1 MAKAAVE
8 RFLAEAGGPPS
19 KRRYEDWRVG
29 HSDKAIPSATFVS
42 NTFGSWAKAMD
53 ALGLKPTADIVGYRL
68 RAMGP
73 GPTDDEVIA
82 DLRRCGRELKK
93 KRLLFRQYRDWARRQ
108 ERLGKAANTLLISPN
123 TFIARFGSFAAALRL
138 AGLETALNG
147 PRTRST
153 ENTPERLIGL
163 LRACASEESVDRL
176 TVERYNGWRDRVLR
190 AGGAVPAAETIADHF
205 GGWRRRSGPRA

>member
-1 MAKAAVE
+1 MA
-8 RFLAEAGGPPS
+8 
-19 KRRYEDWRVG
+19 RRPQRQGDPFG
-29 HSDKAIPSATFVS
+29 HVRLEHVRILGEGD
-42 NTFGSWAKAMD
+42 D

-108 ERLGKAANTLLISPN
+108 ERLGKAANTPPISPN
-123 TFIARFGSFAAALRL
+123 TFIARLGSFAAALRL

-176 TVERYNGWRDRVLR
+176 TVERYNGWRDRVCAQAERCRQQKPL
-190 AGGAVPAAETIADHF
+190 PITSAA
-205 GGWRRRSGPRA
+205 WRRRSGPRA